1 MVSLIPLPLMSG
13 IVLFAIVT
21 GIGAVA
27 LVFGGPRDPPPMA
40 SINNP
45 FRNVD
50 FSNLPPISHFPARD
64 GASLA
69 FRYYP
74 GNDSEARGSIVLVHG
89 SSAGSSSM
97 HGMASAFAA
106 AGYPAYALDIR
117 GHGESGTHGKIA
129 YIGRLDDLEDFLLS
143 VNPVHPVTLGGFSS
157 GGGFALRFAGS
168 ARQNLFSGYLLL
180 SPFISQD
187 APTYRPDGGG
197 WARVGIPR
205 LLMISLLNVAGVR
218 AFNGLAVIRYAVSEE
233 AKAIS
238 TPEEPDA
245 LEQNFRPDHD
255 YRATIRAVERPL
267 RLVAG
272 QKDEVF
278 YSDRFAE
285 VFKLEGKDVPVTLVP
300 GTGHISLTL
309 EPDAIQAAV
318 AAVRSMDEPRTTNE
332 T

>member
-129 YIGRLDDLEDFLLS
+129 YIGQLRGRSGRFPALGQSGASRHPGRFLF
-143 VNPVHPVTLGGFSS
+143 GRRIC
-157 GGGFALRFAGS
+157 A
-168 ARQNLFSGYLLL
+168 
-180 SPFISQD
+180 
-187 APTYRPDGGG
+187 
-197 WARVGIPR
+197 
-205 LLMISLLNVAGVR
+205 
-218 AFNGLAVIRYAVSEE
+218 AFCG
-233 AKAIS
+233 
-238 TPEEPDA
+238 
-245 LEQNFRPDHD
+245 
-255 YRATIRAVERPL
+255 
-267 RLVAG
+267 
-272 QKDEVF
+272 
-278 YSDRFAE
+278 
-285 VFKLEGKDVPVTLVP
+285 
-300 GTGHISLTL
+300 
-309 EPDAIQAAV
+309 
-318 AAVRSMDEPRTTNE
+318 
-332 T
+332 